1 MEEMNKDR
9 IQFLMDQELMWH
21 LNRAIMFHEAE
32 DGYNARRWVERSLGI
47 IYAAGA
53 LDLITA
59 VEGWNIISM
68 LLKSGLRKEFKED
81 E

>member
-1 MEEMNKDR
+1 MEEMTTER

-32 DGYNARRWVERSLGI
+32 DGYNARRWIERAIGI
-47 IYAAGA
+47 VYAAGA
-53 LDLITA
+53 LNLVNSVD
-59 VEGWNIISM
+59 GWNIISM